1 MLNIKIIAT
10 GDIKE
15 AYLRDAIKEYQKRLS
30 AWCTLE
36 EIILKEERISDN
48 PSEAE
53 IKKALEI
60 EEKRILERLSPKS
73 YVIAMCIE
81 GKQLSSEELSA
92 KISEI
97 TNTGKSEIVFIIGS
111 SYGLSRGV
119 KERADYK
126 LSISKLTFPHQ
137 LLRVILHETIYRS
150 LSIINNTKYHK

>member
-73 YVIAMCIE
+73 LLQEYLEYLLDKDV
-81 GKQLSSEELSA
+81 LL
-92 KISEI
+92 
-97 TNTGKSEIVFIIGS
+97 THNH
-111 SYGLSRGV
+111 
-119 KERADYK
+119 
-126 LSISKLTFPHQ
+126 LSI
-137 LLRVILHETIYRS
+137 
-150 LSIINNTKYHK
+150 